1 MPGRLDRYARA
12 LSASF
17 DSIIPTLP
25 PREGTW
31 GRELVWMRAVCLGQT
46 SICSP
51 S

>member
-12 LSASF
+12 LSASY

-31 GRELVWMRAVCLGQT
+31 G
-46 SICSP
+46 
-51 S
+51 